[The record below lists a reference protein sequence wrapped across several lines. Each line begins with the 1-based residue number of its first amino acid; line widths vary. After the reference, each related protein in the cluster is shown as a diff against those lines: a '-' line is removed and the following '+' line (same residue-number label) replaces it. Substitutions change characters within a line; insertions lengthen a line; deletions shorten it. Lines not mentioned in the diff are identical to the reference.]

1 MPDFLHRSVVNLDGG
16 LTRYNTNQQQ
26 QQRLWDRLTYSSASI
41 GLFVGTVL
49 LNGGLF
55 GAAAGFSGGLSL
67 GLIEFAAVKKLR
79 LNHHLP
85 ALLREEEYDEEED
98 GGADANAKKTD

>member
-1 MPDFLHRSVVNLDGG
+1 MKSNPIS
-16 LTRYNTNQQQ
+16 
-26 QQRLWDRLTYSSASI
+26 QQRLWDRLSYSSASL

-85 ALLREEEYDEEED
+85 ALLREEEE
-98 GGADANAKKTD
+98 ADAKNAKQD

>member
-1 MPDFLHRSVVNLDGG
+1 MS
-16 LTRYNTNQQQ
+16 
-26 QQRLWDRLTYSSASI
+26 YSSASL

-67 GLIEFAAVKKLR
+67 GLIEFAAVKKMR

-85 ALLREEEYDEEED
+85 ELLREEEEEEEQD
-98 GGADANAKKTD
+98 GAEAKNAKQD